1 LLLKCQLEEKITN
14 IDRKN
19 ILKTTTEILELSQIR
34 ETISAIIAA
43 GEQLKL
49 NANARLTLE
58 VLMLSLPATRQTG
71 MNLTTGIIK

>member
-1 LLLKCQLEEKITN
+1 LEEKITN
-14 IDRKN
+14 IDRKD
-19 ILKTTTEILELSQIR
+19 ILKKTTEILELSQIR